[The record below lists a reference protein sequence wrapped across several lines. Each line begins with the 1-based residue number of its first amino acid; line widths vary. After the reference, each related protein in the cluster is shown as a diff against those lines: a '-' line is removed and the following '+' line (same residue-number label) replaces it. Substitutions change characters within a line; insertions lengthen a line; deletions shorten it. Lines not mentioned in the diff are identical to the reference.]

1 MFAIYGGPKRAKL
14 MTRHGRGMNRH
25 RTVLKAT
32 PGPRRPRGEGLYSG
46 GMELLGR
53 FSRSPPAQAITST
66 PALRA
71 RQSGNEEANHFW
83 LLTALFVSA
92 VSLLH
97 ALVIGISLFQAVEA
111 FPLAHRSLPTAGVI
125 MTVVAR
131 TVSLLPAIA
140 LLYFLHR
147 RIGLVGERGSVFR
160 ALVAIVVAAT
170 LEWALFLAGMTFLD
184 WGLGADARAF
194 TPAHPYGIGY
204 RVVVLGVGTLLFW
217 GGLQWQR
224 AKSLELRAA
233 KAEASLRMSEMTRL
247 EEQVHPHFL
256 FNALT
261 AVLACRHDPEAVA
274 RVTIGLSEHLRFCL
288 SRQGTLEPLALEL
301 DALQHYLIVQ
311 QARFGKTLDCRIDC
325 TAEARDVLV
334 PSAVIEPLLDNALKH
349 GAMTSPTP
357 LRIVVDCRT
366 EGGELVIT
374 VDNSGTWI
382 EPTKDGRQGTGLAN
396 LRNRMELLGFQDAAL
411 ECGPSGD
418 GVRARVRLALDLP
431 AAVVKRRRTAILG
444 TQR

>member
-1 MFAIYGGPKRAKL
+1 MDL
-14 MTRHGRGMNRH
+14 
-25 RTVLKAT
+25 L
-32 PGPRRPRGEGLYSG
+32 RR
-46 GMELLGR
+46 
-53 FSRSPPAQAITST
+53 FFRSPPAQVSPSP

-71 RQSGNEEANHFW
+71 RTGDEEADPFW
-83 LLTALFVSA
+83 LLTALFVIA

-97 ALVIGISLFQAVEA
+97 ALIIGIALFQAVEA
-111 FPLAHRSLPTAGVI
+111 FPLAHQSLEPTGVI
-125 MTVVAR
+125 TTVVAR

-140 LLYFLHR
+140 LLYFLHSR
-147 RIGLVGERGSVFR
+147 FGLVGERGSVFR
-160 ALVAIVVAAT
+160 ALFAIVVAAT

-204 RVVVLGVGTLLFW
+204 RVVVLSVGTLLFW

-274 RVTIGLSEHLRFCL
+274 SVTIGLSEHLRFCL
-288 SRQGTLEPLALEL
+288 SRQGTLEPLSREL
-301 DALQHYLIVQ
+301 DALQHYLTVQ
-311 QARFGKTLDCRIDC
+311 RARFGKTLDCRIDC
-325 TAEARDVLV
+325 TPEARDVLV

-382 EPTKDGRQGTGLAN
+382 EPTKVGRQGTGLAN

-418 GVRARVRLALDLP
+418 GVRARVRLPLDLP
-431 AAVVKRRRTAILG
+431 PAVVKTRRTAALEN
-444 TQR
+444 QR

>member
-1 MFAIYGGPKRAKL
+1 
-14 MTRHGRGMNRH
+14 
-25 RTVLKAT
+25 
-32 PGPRRPRGEGLYSG
+32 
-46 GMELLGR
+46 MELLRR
-53 FSRSPPAQAITST
+53 FFRSPPAEAIPSP

-71 RQSGNEEANHFW
+71 RRSGDDGTHHFW
-83 LLTALFVSA
+83 LLTALFVIA
-92 VSLLH
+92 VALLH
-97 ALVIGISLFQAVEA
+97 ALIIGISLFQAVEA
-111 FPLAHRSLPTAGVI
+111 FPLAHRSLSTTSVI
-125 MTVVAR
+125 LTVVAR
-131 TVSLLPAIA
+131 AVSLLPAIA
-140 LLYFLHR
+140 LLFFLHHR
-147 RIGLVGERGSVFR
+147 FGLVGDRGSVFR
-160 ALVAIVVAAT
+160 AWVAIVVAAT
-170 LEWALFLAGMTFLD
+170 LEWGLFLAGMNLLD
-184 WGLGADARAF
+184 WCSGANAIAF

-204 RVVVLGVGTLLFW
+204 RVVVLGVGTLLVW
-217 GGLQWQR
+217 AGLEWQR
-224 AKSLELRAA
+224 AKSSELRAA
-233 KAEASLRMSEMTRL
+233 EAEAALRLSEMTRL

-288 SRQGTLEPLALEL
+288 SRQGTLEPLSREL

-311 QARFGKTLDCRIDC
+311 RARFGHSLDCRIDC

-366 EGGELVIT
+366 EGGELVVT

-382 EPTKDGRQGTGLAN
+382 EPTKVGRQGTGLAN
-396 LRNRMELLGFQDAAL
+396 LRNRMELLGFQNAAL

-418 GVRARVRLALDLP
+418 GVRARVRLPLDLP

-444 TQR
+444 SRR

>member
-1 MFAIYGGPKRAKL
+1 MDL
-14 MTRHGRGMNRH
+14 
-25 RTVLKAT
+25 L
-32 PGPRRPRGEGLYSG
+32 RR
-46 GMELLGR
+46 
-53 FSRSPPAQAITST
+53 FFRSPPARAASS
-66 PALRA
+66 PPPLRALRF
-71 RQSGNEEANHFW
+71 RDEEADHFW
-83 LLTALFVSA
+83 LLTALFVIA
-92 VSLLH
+92 VALLH
-97 ALVIGISLFQAVEA
+97 ALIIGISLFQAVEA
-111 FPLAHRSLPTAGVI
+111 FPLAHRSLEPTGV
-125 MTVVAR
+125 MATVMAR
-131 TVSLLPAIA
+131 AASLLPAIA

-147 RIGLVGERGSVFR
+147 RFGLVGERGSVFR
-160 ALVAIVVAAT
+160 AMLAIFVAAT
-170 LEWALFLAGMTFLD
+170 LEWGLFLAGMKLLD
-184 WGLGADARAF
+184 WCLGADAIAF

-217 GGLQWQR
+217 AGLQWQR

-233 KAEASLRMSEMTRL
+233 EAEASLRMSEMTRL

-382 EPTKDGRQGTGLAN
+382 EPTKVGRQGTGLAN
-396 LRNRMELLGFQDAAL
+396 LRNRMGLLGFQDAEL

-418 GVRARVRLALDLP
+418 GVRARVRLPLELP
-431 AAVVKRRRTAILG
+431 SAVVKKRRTAALG
-444 TQR
+444 SQR

>member
-1 MFAIYGGPKRAKL
+1 
-14 MTRHGRGMNRH
+14 
-25 RTVLKAT
+25 
-32 PGPRRPRGEGLYSG
+32 
-46 GMELLGR
+46 MELLGR
-53 FSRSPPAQAITST
+53 FFRSPPAQVITSS

-71 RQSGNEEANHFW
+71 RHLGEEGTQQYW

-92 VSLLH
+92 VALLH
-97 ALVIGISLFQAVEA
+97 ALIIGIALFQAVEA
-111 FPLAHRSLPTAGVI
+111 FPLANRSLQPTGVI

-140 LLYFLHR
+140 LLFFLHR

-170 LEWALFLAGMTFLD
+170 LEWGLFLAVMKLLD
-184 WGLGADARAF
+184 WCSGADAIAF

-217 GGLQWQR
+217 GGLEWRR

-233 KAEASLRMSEMTRL
+233 EAEASLRMSEMTRL

-288 SRQGTLEPLALEL
+288 SRQGTLEPLSQEI
-301 DALQHYLIVQ
+301 DALQHYLTVQ
-311 QARFGKTLDCRIDC
+311 QARFGKSLDCRIDC

-334 PSAVIEPLLDNALKH
+334 PSAIIEPLLDNALKH
-349 GAMTSPTP
+349 GAMTSSTP

-366 EGGELVIT
+366 EGDALIVT

-382 EPTKDGRQGTGLAN
+382 EPTRNGRQGTGLVN
-396 LRNRMELLGFQDAAL
+396 LRKRMGLLGFHDAAL

-418 GVRARVRLALDLP
+418 GVRACVRLPLELP
-431 AAVVKRRRTAILG
+431 PTAVKTRRTAALG
-444 TQR
+444 SRQ